1 MSSSITFTFLQSNEI
16 LEVEE
21 DEGCGCGELATGD
34 GATDRD
40 FGGGTFWYQDNTN
53 GDFDEGAF
61 SISY

>member
-40 FGGGTFWYQDNTN
+40 FGGGTF
-53 GDFDEGAF
+53 
-61 SISY
+61 